1 MERESYPTFSF
12 SASRSGGPG
21 GQNVNKVSTKV
32 ELRFFIADSAYFSE
46 EEKVLIREKLKA
58 RINKDGYLIIT
69 SDSER
74 SQLQNKHR
82 CVKQFFYL
90 TEKALQKPKTR
101 KPSAPSKSAIKDRL
115 KSKRLL
121 SEKKANRNSNWNEE

>member
-1 MERESYPTFSF
+1 MERDSYPEFSF
-12 SASRSGGPG
+12 SASRSSGPG

-32 ELRFFIADSAYFSE
+32 ELRFFIPDSSYFSE
-46 EEKVLIREKLKA
+46 EEKDLIREKLKA

-101 KPSAPSKSAIKDRL
+101 RPSAPSKSAIRTRL
-115 KSKRLL
+115 KTKKIN
-121 SEKKANRNSNWNEE
+121 SEKKANRGGNWEIE